1 MTLVTN
7 FNDGSTFLSR
17 VDNNKYITL
26 REQGDEKTKDVR
38 KVYVTLEEVASLKLE
53 VEVPLSISDG
63 DLEAA
68 VEHILEQHYELG
80 DIIVGGDVDEV
91 HHEFFIN

>member
-1 MTLVTN
+1 MTLVTH
-7 FNDGSTFLSR
+7 FNDGSTFFSR

-26 REQGDEKTKDVR
+26 REEGDEKTKDVKKIR
-38 KVYVTLEEVASLKLE
+38 VTLEEVSTLELE
-53 VEVPLSISDG
+53 VEVPLSIAEG

-80 DIIVGGDVDEV
+80 DIVVGGDVDEV
-91 HHEFFIN
+91 HHEFIF